1 MLMPKIFAIATG
13 VLFLTLGSTIAV
25 AKDTLFWN
33 LTVNKITKLQLS
45 VPGKDN
51 WGPDQT
57 ANDSDHSVDAD
68 ERLKITDVVTGT
80 YDVLFSD
87 DKKRSCKVGEVKIEV
102 GHIFSIGEDQL
113 KSACQ
118 N

>member
-1 MLMPKIFAIATG
+1 MRKMFTVVSG
-13 VLFLTLGSTIAV
+13 VLVLAFGSDIAV

-33 LTVNKITKLQLS
+33 LTINKILKLQLS
-45 VPGKDN
+45 ATGKDN

-57 ANDSDHSVDAD
+57 ANDSDHSVDTD
-68 ERLKITDVVTGT
+68 ERLKITDVTTGN

-87 DKKRSCKVGEVKIEV
+87 DKKRVCKVREVKIEV
-102 GHIFSIGEDQL
+102 GHIFTIGEALL
-113 KSACQ
+113 KNACQ